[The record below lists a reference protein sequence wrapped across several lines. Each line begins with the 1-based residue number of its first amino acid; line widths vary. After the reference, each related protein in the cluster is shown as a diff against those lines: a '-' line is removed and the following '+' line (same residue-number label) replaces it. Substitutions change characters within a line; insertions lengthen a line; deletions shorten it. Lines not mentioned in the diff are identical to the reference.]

1 MTLIYSKTLSP
12 IRNLVKIS
20 SLPRKRPVK
29 IIPTYYPIE
38 RISRILIVIVIVI
51 VLVLVLVLVLVYPV
65 ALVRY
70 DVV

>member
-1 MTLIYSKTLSP
+1 M
-12 IRNLVKIS
+12 S

-29 IIPTYYPIE
+29 IILTYYPIE
-38 RISRILIVIVIVI
+38 RISRILIVIVIV
-51 VLVLVLVLVLVYPV
+51 LVLVYPV